1 MPTVPR
7 HTLPPPA
14 NIIVLNGTSSSGKSS
29 LARALQARRGRP
41 IQHLQLDAFRRME
54 PNDYWEAWN
63 EQDPV
68 LVALKHAALCR
79 AMHAALSEYVRH
91 GIDVIFDTVLWHRE
105 DWRYLLEDLDGLPVY
120 LVGVNCA
127 LEELSRR
134 EQDRGDRE
142 IGLAAGQFKTIH
154 MGKVYDFQVDTTEAS
169 TEQCAGDVLAWL
181 DTRPEPRAFRAV
193 QASFGIALKLD
204 SGKLIENDMPLARI
218 RDLC

>member
-7 HTLPPPA
+7 HSLPPPA

-120 LVGVNCA
+120 LVGINCA
-127 LEELSRR
+127 LDELTRR

-154 MGKVYDFQVDTTEAS
+154 MGKVYDFQVDTTAAT
-169 TEQCAGDVLAWL
+169 TEQCACDVLAWL
-181 DTRPEPRAFRAV
+181 DTQPEPRAFRAV
-193 QASFGIALKLD
+193 QASFGIALTP
-204 SGKLIENDMPLARI
+204 ERNQVA
-218 RDLC
+218 CVA

>member
-7 HTLPPPA
+7 HSLPPPA

-105 DWRYLLEDLDGLPVY
+105 DWRYLLGI
-120 LVGVNCA
+120 NCA
-127 LEELSRR
+127 LDELTRR

-154 MGKVYDFQVDTTEAS
+154 MGKVYDFQVDTTAAT

-181 DTRPEPRAFRAV
+181 DTQPEPRAFRAV
-193 QASFGIALKLD
+193 QASFGIALTP
-204 SGKLIENDMPLARI
+204 ERNQVA
-218 RDLC
+218 CVA